1 MANTF
6 YADSS
11 ETRVALITESDWGT
25 TPSSPAFKTMRVTSE
40 SLTLETETAQSNEI
54 RDDRNVADLIRMSE
68 ATGGSIEMELSH
80 DDVTNLLMESALQS
94 EFSATAP
101 KNMANGVAQK
111 SFTIERLFK
120 STSSGSATNTFIRHT
135 GMLVDTMSVS
145 MSAGS
150 MITTSYGFVG
160 KQATADNAG
169 IASASYPP
177 QTTSTLMS
185 ASQDFASLT
194 MSGLT
199 PVVSSLTLN
208 TTNNLRRQ
216 QAVGTDTSVG
226 IGNGRFEC
234 TGTIDFYLEDKT
246 VLDEY
251 LTGDNTSSL
260 SFIVGSTTNKKYKFN
275 IPTIKFESVAVNA
288 GGNDQDVFVSVGFRG
303 LFNTSI
309 NGTLEITKEVA

>member
-11 ETRVALITESDWGT
+11 ETRVALIPETDWGT
-25 TPSSPAFKTMRVTSE
+25 TPSTPAFKTMRVTSE

-54 RDDRNVADLIRMSE
+54 REDRNVSDLIRMSE

-94 EFSATAP
+94 SFTA
-101 KNMANGVAQK
+101 NVMENGVAQK

-120 STSSGSATNTFIRHT
+120 STSSGVATNTFVRHT
-135 GMLVDTMSVS
+135 GMLVDTMSIS

-160 KQATADNAG
+160 KQATAASTG
-169 IASASYPP
+169 ITGATYPP

-194 MSGLT
+194 MSGLS

-260 SFIVGSTTNKKYKFN
+260 SFILGGTANKKYKFN
-275 IPTIKFESVAVNA
+275 MPNIKFESVAVNA
-288 GGNDQDVFVSVGFRG
+288 GGNDQDVFVSVGFRALYDSTTLTG
-303 LFNTSI
+303 
-309 NGTLEITKEVA
+309 GTLEITNEVA